1 MRQKRQPVTCKGPE
15 AQQNWVLWAVH
26 DIGVWSGPWEA
37 EVKRTREGDKAE
49 AETVARSLLK
59 SIYLL
64 FLSALS
70 HVLLGKRK
78 QYFLQACG

>member
-49 AETVARSLLK
+49 AEMVARSLLK

-64 FLSALS
+64 GCSRSWLWHTGYL
-70 HVLLGKRK
+70 VP
-78 QYFLQACG
+78 ACEL